1 MSENNITNEVTEAA
15 KNAEENVTKAVEETV
30 EAPAQESTPAEASAP
45 EPEATKEEAKEEPKA
60 AAKGGKKHI
69 IVDPIT
75 RIEGHLR
82 IEAIIDENNKIVD
95 AYSSS
100 TMFRGI
106 ETILK
111 GRDPRDCGLMAMRIC
126 GVCTGTHYQRS
137 IEAVEDAFN
146 ITIPKNARLV
156 RNLIQGALYVH
167 DHLVHFY
174 HLHALD
180 FVDVL
185 SATKADPKKTAEEA
199 IKWAKI
205 AGHKPYISAE
215 ADFKAVQ
222 DRVIKFAKEGRLGI
236 FGNGYWGNKHYKLTP
251 EQNLLGVT
259 HYLKALDIQ
268 REMAKMQA
276 IFGGKN
282 PHPQS
287 IVVGGV
293 TCVQDI
299 QNPARIALF
308 KQLLKESTDFV
319 KGAYLPDVY
328 MAGTMYAEE
337 ATDKDATYKGVG
349 GTGGGLLSYMS
360 YGDFKLDDTGFYNAA
375 QLFPS
380 GLVFDGDITKAYE
393 LDESK
398 ITEDVTHSWYEG
410 DKPLH
415 PYDGETVPK
424 YTGLEKK
431 EDGYAYLKTDEKYSW
446 IKSPRYDGKPVEVG
460 PLARMVVGYVKG
472 DARIKKYVD
481 NFLKRSKL
489 PITVLFST
497 VGRTAARA
505 IETELMADVMMEWV
519 DELAKNVA
527 SGDLSTWTEFDFD
540 EVSVDCKGRG
550 LAEAPRGAL
559 GHWVKVKDGIVTNY
573 QAVVPSTWNAGP
585 RDAEGKLGAYEA
597 SLIGTKVA
605 NPEEPLEII
614 RTIHSF
620 DPCIACAVHVIDTKG
635 KELAVYKVDPT
646 CTF

>member
-1 MSENNITNEVTEAA
+1 MA
-15 KNAEENVTKAVEETV
+15 
-30 EAPAQESTPAEASAP
+30 
-45 EPEATKEEAKEEPKA
+45 
-60 AAKGGKKHI
+60 KKHI

-82 IEAIIDENNKIVD
+82 IEAVIDENNTIVD

-106 ETILK
+106 ETILQ
-111 GRDPRDCGLMAMRIC
+111 GRDPRDAGLLAMRIC

-137 IEAVEDAFN
+137 IEAVEDAFD

-180 FVDVL
+180 FVDVVSAL
-185 SATKADPKKTAEEA
+185 SADPKKTAAEA
-199 IKWAKI
+199 EKWA
-205 AGHKPYISAE
+205 GVSGTSPYISGESA
-215 ADFKAVQ
+215 FKEIQ
-222 DRVIKFAKEGRLGI
+222 DRVAKFVKQGRLGI

-251 EQNLLGVT
+251 EQNLIGVA

-268 REMAKMQA
+268 RDMAKMQA

-299 QNPARIALF
+299 KNPARIALF
-308 KQLLKESTDFV
+308 KSLLKDSTKFI
-319 KGAYLPDVY
+319 KQAYLPDVY
-328 MAGTMYAEE
+328 MAGTMYADE
-337 ATDKDATYKGVG
+337 ATDSKATFTELMKGKGVG

-360 YGDFKLDDTGFYNAA
+360 YGDFRLDDTGFYNSAL
-375 QLFPS
+375 LFPS
-380 GLVFDGDITKAYE
+380 GIVYDGDLSKVYE
-393 LDESK
+393 LDPDK
-398 ITEDVTHSWYEG
+398 IAEDVTHSWYSA
-410 DKPLH
+410 DKPQH
-415 PYDGETVPK
+415 PYDGTTIPN

-431 EDGYAYLKTDEKYSW
+431 ADGMAYLKTDEKYSW
-446 IKSPRYDGKPVEVG
+446 IKSPIYDDKRVEVG
-460 PLARMVVGYVKG
+460 PLARMVIGVAKG
-472 DARIKKYVD
+472 DKRITKYVT
-481 NFLKRSKL
+481 NFLKRGNL
-489 PITVLFST
+489 PTSVLFST
-497 VGRTAARA
+497 IGRTAARA

-519 DELAKNVA
+519 DELAANA
-527 SGDLSTWTEFDFD
+527 AGGDLSTWTEFDFD
-540 EVSVDCKGRG
+540 KVSVKTKGAG

-559 GHWVKVKDGIVTNY
+559 GHWVKVENGKIANY

-585 RDAEGKLGAYEA
+585 RDYKGRLGAYEA

-605 NPEEPLEII
+605 DPEQPLEII

-620 DPCIACAVHVIDTKG
+620 DPCIACAVHVVDTKG
-635 KELAVYKVDPT
+635 KELGVYKIDT
-646 CTF
+646 QCSI

>member
-1 MSENNITNEVTEAA
+1 MPENNATAVTE
-15 KNAEENVTKAVEETV
+15 ET
-30 EAPAQESTPAEASAP
+30 ATPAESAAP
-45 EPEATKEEAKEEPKA
+45 TAEAPKA
-60 AAKGGKKHI
+60 GKKHI

-82 IEAIIDENNKIVD
+82 IEAVIDENNKIVD
-95 AYSSS
+95 AWSSS

-137 IEAVEDAFN
+137 IEAVEDAFD

-180 FVDVL
+180 FVDVV
-185 SATKADPKKTAEEA
+185 SATKADPAATAAEA
-199 IKWAKI
+199 VKWAGV

-222 DRVIKFAKEGRLGI
+222 DRIVKFVKEGRLGI
-236 FGNGYWGNKHYKLTP
+236 FGNGYWGNPHYKLTP
-251 EQNLLGVT
+251 EQNLIGVA
-259 HYLKALDIQ
+259 HYLKALDVQ

-308 KQLLKESTDFV
+308 KQLLKESNEFI

-337 ATDKDATYKGVG
+337 ATDKDATLKGVG
-349 GTGGGLLSYMS
+349 GTGGGILSYMS
-360 YGDFKLDDTGFYNAA
+360 YGDFKLDDTGFYKAEN
-375 QLFPS
+375 LFPS
-380 GLVFDGDITKAYE
+380 GVVLDGDISKAFE
-393 LDESK
+393 LDETK
-398 ITEDVTHSWYEG
+398 VTEDVTHAWYEG
-410 DKPLH
+410 SKPLH
-415 PYDGETVPK
+415 PYEGETIPK

-431 EDGYAYLKTDEKYSW
+431 EDGYSYLKTDEKYSW
-446 IKSPRYDGKPVEVG
+446 IKSPLYDGKKVEVG

-472 DARIKKYVD
+472 DKRITKYVG
-481 NFLKRSKL
+481 NFLKRANL
-489 PITVLFST
+489 PVTVLFST

-505 IETELMADVMMEWV
+505 IETELMGDIMVEWV
-519 DELAKNVA
+519 DELAKNAA

-540 EVSVDCKGRG
+540 KVSANTKGRG

-559 GHWVKVKDGIVTNY
+559 GHWVNIKDGKVTNY

-585 RDAEGKLGAYEA
+585 RGPNGEIGAYEGA
-597 SLIGTKVA
+597 LIGTKVA

-620 DPCIACAVHVIDTKG
+620 DPCIACAVHVVDTKG

-646 CTF
+646 CAF

>member
-1 MSENNITNEVTEAA
+1 MS
-15 KNAEENVTKAVEETV
+15 
-30 EAPAQESTPAEASAP
+30 
-45 EPEATKEEAKEEPKA
+45 
-60 AAKGGKKHI
+60 KKHI

-82 IEAIIDENNKIVD
+82 IEAVIDENNTIVD

-111 GRDPRDCGLMAMRIC
+111 GRDPRDCGLMTMRIC

-146 ITIPKNARLV
+146 INIPKNARLV

-167 DHLVHFY
+167 DHTVHFY

-180 FVDVL
+180 FVDIV
-185 SATKADPKKTAEEA
+185 SATTANPELAVKEA
-199 IKWAKI
+199 EKWANVAGVVPFI
-205 AGHKPYISAE
+205 ADA
-215 ADFKAVQ
+215 ANFKAIQ
-222 DRVIKFAKEGRLGI
+222 DRVIKFVKEGRLGI
-236 FGNGYWGNKHYKLTP
+236 FGNGYWGNSNYKLTP
-251 EQNLLGVT
+251 EQNLIGVA
-259 HYLKALDIQ
+259 HYLKALDLQ
-268 REMAKMQA
+268 RDMAKMHA

-299 QNPARIALF
+299 QDPARIGLY
-308 KQLLKESTDFV
+308 KQLLEEAAEFV
-319 KGAYLPDVY
+319 KRAYLPDVY
-328 MAGTMYAEE
+328 MAGTMYAAE
-337 ATDKDATYKGVG
+337 ATDTKATYKGVG

-360 YGDFKLDDTGFYNAA
+360 YGDFRLDDTGFYKSKL
-375 QLFPS
+375 LFPS
-380 GLVFDGDITKAYE
+380 GVVLNGDITKAYE
-393 LDESK
+393 LDQDK
-398 ITEDVTHSWYEG
+398 IAEDVTHAWYEG
-410 DKPLH
+410 TKPLH
-415 PYDGETVPK
+415 PYEGETIPK
-424 YTGLEKK
+424 YTGFKK
-431 EDGYAYLKTDEKYSW
+431 GADGYAYLKTDEKYSW
-446 IKSPRYDGKPVEVG
+446 IKSPTYDGKKVEVG

-472 DARIKKYVD
+472 DERIKKYVD
-481 NFLKRSKL
+481 NFLKRGNL

-505 IETELMADVMMEWV
+505 IETELMCDVLMEWI
-519 DELAKNVA
+519 DELGVNALG
-527 SGDLSTWTEFDFD
+527 GDLSTWTKFDFD
-540 EVSVDCKGRG
+540 EVSVNAKGMG

-559 GHWVKVKDGIVTNY
+559 GHWVSIEEGKVKNY

-585 RDAEGKLGAYEA
+585 RDAKGQLGAYEA

-605 NPEEPLEII
+605 NPDQPLELL

-620 DPCIACAVHVIDTKG
+620 DPCLACAVHVVDTKG
-635 KELAVYKVDPT
+635 KELGSYKIDPT
-646 CTF
+646 CVF

>member
-1 MSENNITNEVTEAA
+1 MSENITTNENGKISA
-15 KNAEENVTKAVEETV
+15 KTV
-30 EAPAQESTPAEASAP
+30 APASENAVQTE
-45 EPEATKEEAKEEPKA
+45 KKL
-60 AAKGGKKHI
+60 GKKHI

-82 IEAIIDENNKIVD
+82 IEAIIDENNTIVD
-95 AYSSS
+95 AWSSS
-100 TMFRGI
+100 TMFRGM
-106 ETILK
+106 ETIMK
-111 GRDPRDCGLMAMRIC
+111 NRDPRDCGLMAMRIC

-137 IEAVEDAFN
+137 IEAVEDAFK

-180 FVDVL
+180 FVDVVA
-185 SATKADPKKTAEEA
+185 ATKADPEKTAAEA
-199 IKWAKI
+199 IKWAEV
-205 AGHKPYISAE
+205 AGHQPYISGAP
-215 ADFKAVQ
+215 DFKAIQ
-222 DRVIKFAKEGRLGI
+222 DRIIKFVKEGRLGI
-236 FGNGYWGNKHYKLTP
+236 FGNGYWGNPNYKLTP
-251 EQNLLGVT
+251 EQNLIGVA

-308 KQLLKESTDFV
+308 KQLLLESNKFI
-319 KGAYLPDVY
+319 KGAYLPDIY
-328 MAGTMYAEE
+328 MAGTMYKDE
-337 ATDKDATYKGVG
+337 AIDKTATYKGVG
-349 GTGGGLLSYMS
+349 GTGGGLLSYLS
-360 YGDFKLDDTGFYNAA
+360 YGGFKLDDTGFYQAEN
-375 QLFPS
+375 LFPS
-380 GLVFDGDITKAYE
+380 GIVLDGDISKIIEVDPA
-393 LDESK
+393 K
-398 ITEDVTHSWYEG
+398 ITEDVTHAWYEG
-410 DKPLH
+410 TGKPEH
-415 PYDGETVPK
+415 PYDGTTIPK

-431 EDGYAYLKTDEKYSW
+431 SDGNAYLKTEEKYSW
-446 IKSPRYDGKPVEVG
+446 IKSPRYEGKALEVG

-472 DARIKKYVD
+472 DKRIKKYVD
-481 NFLKRSKL
+481 NFLKRSGL

-505 IETELMADVMMEWV
+505 IETELMGDVMVEWV
-519 DELAKNVA
+519 DELAKNAA

-540 EVSVDCKGRG
+540 KVSVECKGAG
-550 LAEAPRGAL
+550 MEEAPRGAL
-559 GHWVKVKDGIVTNY
+559 GHWVKIKDGKVLNY
-573 QAVVPSTWNAGP
+573 QAIVPSTWNAGP
-585 RDAEGKLGAYEA
+585 RDEKSQLGAYEA

-605 NPEEPLEII
+605 DPEQPLEII

-620 DPCIACAVHVIDTKG
+620 DPCIACAVHVVDTKG

-646 CTF
+646 CAF

>member
-1 MSENNITNEVTEAA
+1 MAENNAT
-15 KNAEENVTKAVEETV
+15 VEETT
-30 EAPAQESTPAEASAP
+30 EKIET
-45 EPEATKEEAKEEPKA
+45 TEE
-60 AAKGGKKHI
+60 KGFHKTDANGNKHI

-82 IEAIIDENNKIVD
+82 IEAVIDSNNKIID
-95 AYSSS
+95 AWSSS

-106 ETILK
+106 ETIVK
-111 GRDPRDCGLMAMRIC
+111 DRDPRDVGLMTMRIC

-156 RNLIQGALYVH
+156 RNLIQGALYMH

-180 FVDVL
+180 FVDVVA
-185 SATKADPKKTAEEA
+185 STKADPAKTAKEA
-199 IKWAKI
+199 EKWAKV

-222 DRVIKFAKEGRLGI
+222 DRIIKFVKEGRLGI
-236 FGNGYWGNKHYKLTP
+236 FGNGYWGNNSYKLTP
-251 EQNLLGVT
+251 EQNLIGVA

-268 REMAKMQA
+268 RDLAKMQA
-276 IFGGKN
+276 ILGGKN

-299 QNPARIALF
+299 QNPARLGLF
-308 KQLLKESTDFV
+308 KQLLQDGNEFI
-319 KGAYLPDVY
+319 KGAYLPDIY
-328 MAGTMYAEE
+328 MAGTMYKDE
-337 ATDKDATYKGVG
+337 ATDASATFHATDKKGALGKGVG
-349 GTGGGLLSYMS
+349 GTGGGLLSYMA
-360 YGDFKLDDTGFYNAA
+360 YGDFRLDDTSFYKAKT
-375 QLFPS
+375 LFKR
-380 GLVFDGDITKAYE
+380 GVVLDGDITKLHE
-393 LDESK
+393 LDENM

-410 DKPLH
+410 TGSPEH
-415 PYDGETVPK
+415 PYDGTTIPK
-424 YTGLEKK
+424 YTGLNKK
-431 EDGYAYLKTDEKYSW
+431 DDGYAYLKTDEKYSW
-446 IKSPRYDGKPVEVG
+446 IKSPLYNGRKVEVG
-460 PLARMVVGYVKG
+460 PLARMVVGYVAG
-472 DARIKKYVD
+472 DELIKKYVD
-481 NFLKRSKL
+481 NFLKRSGL

-505 IETELMADVMMEWV
+505 IETEMIGDVMVDWL

-527 SGDLSTWTEFDFD
+527 MGDLNTWTDFDFD
-540 EVSVDCKGRG
+540 EVSQESKGRG

-559 GHWVKVKDGIVTNY
+559 GHWIRIKDGKVANF
-573 QAVVPSTWNAGP
+573 QAIVPSTWNAGP
-585 RDAEGKLGAYEA
+585 RGPNGEIGAYEA
-597 SLIGTKVA
+597 SLIGTVVA

-614 RTIHSF
+614 RTVHSF
-620 DPCIACAVHVIDTKG
+620 DPCIACAVHVVDTKG

-646 CTF
+646 CAF

>member
-1 MSENNITNEVTEAA
+1 MPENNTTTVTEETAA
-15 KNAEENVTKAVEETV
+15 AAESAAPKTEETKA
-30 EAPAQESTPAEASAP
+30 PAAEAAP
-45 EPEATKEEAKEEPKA
+45 KV
-60 AAKGGKKHI
+60 GKKHI

-95 AYSSS
+95 AWSSS

-137 IEAVEDAFN
+137 IEAVEDAFK

-180 FVDVL
+180 FVDVV
-185 SATKADPKKTAEEA
+185 SATKANPTATAAEA
-199 IKWAKI
+199 QKWADV
-205 AGHKPYISAE
+205 AGHKPSISGA

-222 DRVIKFAKEGRLGI
+222 DRIVKFVKEGRLGI
-236 FGNGYWGNKHYKLTP
+236 FGNGYWGNPHYKLTP
-251 EQNLLGVT
+251 EQNLIGVA

-268 REMAKMQA
+268 RDMAKMQA

-299 QNPARIALF
+299 KNPARIALF
-308 KQLLKESTDFV
+308 KQLLQESNEFI
-319 KGAYLPDVY
+319 KGAYLPDIY
-328 MAGTMYAEE
+328 MAGTMYADE
-337 ATDKDATYKGVG
+337 ATDKDATLKGVG
-349 GTGGGLLSYMS
+349 GTGGGILSYMS
-360 YGDFKLDDTGFYNAA
+360 YGDFRLDDTGFYNSEM
-375 QLFPS
+375 LFPS
-380 GLVFDGDITKAYE
+380 GLVLDGDISKA
-393 LDESK
+393 LDVDPNK

-410 DKPLH
+410 TGAPEH
-415 PYDGETVPK
+415 PYEGTTIPK

-431 EDGYAYLKTDEKYSW
+431 ADGYSYLKTEEKYSW
-446 IKSPRYDGKPVEVG
+446 IKSPLYDGKKVEVG
-460 PLARMVVGYVKG
+460 PLARMVIGYVKG
-472 DARIKKYVD
+472 DKRITKYVG
-481 NFLKRSKL
+481 NFLKRANL
-489 PITVLFST
+489 PVTVLFST

-505 IETELMADVMMEWV
+505 IETELMGDVMMEWV
-519 DELAKNVA
+519 DELAKNAA

-540 EVSVDCKGRG
+540 KVSVDTKGMG
-550 LAEAPRGAL
+550 LAEAPRGSL
-559 GHWVKVKDGIVTNY
+559 GHWVKVKNGKVENY

-585 RDAEGKLGAYEA
+585 RGPKGEIGAYEG

-620 DPCIACAVHVIDTKG
+620 DPCIACAVHVVDTKG

-646 CTF
+646 CAF

>member
-1 MSENNITNEVTEAA
+1 MPENNATVTEQ
-15 KNAEENVTKAVEETV
+15 TTV
-30 EAPAQESTPAEASAP
+30 SAP
-45 EPEATKEEAKEEPKA
+45 EEAVAEGMVVENPESDVA
-60 AAKGGKKHI
+60 ADQGTSKVKSSGEKHI

-82 IEAIIDENNKIVD
+82 IEAVIDENNKIVD
-95 AYSSS
+95 AWSSS

-137 IEAVEDAFN
+137 IEAVEDAFQ

-180 FVDVL
+180 FVDIV
-185 SATKADPKKTAEEA
+185 SATKADPEATAAEA
-199 IKWAKI
+199 VKWAKV
-205 AGHKPYISAE
+205 AGHKPYISGA
-215 ADFKAVQ
+215 ADFKAVKE
-222 DRVIKFAKEGRLGI
+222 RIIKFVKEGRLGI

-251 EQNLLGVT
+251 EQNLVGVA

-299 QNPARIALF
+299 QNPSRIALF
-308 KQLLKESTDFV
+308 KELLKESNAFI
-319 KGAYLPDVY
+319 KGAYLPDIY
-328 MAGTMYAEE
+328 MAGTMYADE
-337 ATDKDATYKGVG
+337 ATDKDATFKGVG

-360 YGDFKLDDTGFYNAA
+360 YGDFRLDDTGFYNAET
-375 QLFPS
+375 LFPS
-380 GLVFDGDITKAYE
+380 GLVLDGDISKAFE
-393 LDESK
+393 MDPTK
-398 ITEDVTHSWYEG
+398 ITEDVTHAWYKG

-415 PYDGETVPK
+415 PYNGETIPD

-446 IKSPRYDGKPVEVG
+446 IKSPLYDGKKVEVG
-460 PLARMVVGYVKG
+460 PLARMVIGYVKG
-472 DARIKKYVD
+472 DKRITKYVG
-481 NFLKRSKL
+481 NFLKRANL
-489 PITVLFST
+489 PVTVLFST

-505 IETELMADVMMEWV
+505 IETELIGDVMMEWV
-519 DELAKNVA
+519 DELAKNA
-527 SGDLSTWTEFDFD
+527 AMGDLSTWTEFDFD
-540 EVSVDCKGRG
+540 KVSVDTKGVG

-559 GHWVKVKDGIVTNY
+559 GHWVKIKDGKVENY

-585 RDAEGKLGAYEA
+585 RGPNGEIGAYEA

-620 DPCIACAVHVIDTKG
+620 DPCIACAVHVVDTKG

-646 CTF
+646 CAF

>member
-1 MSENNITNEVTEAA
+1 MS
-15 KNAEENVTKAVEETV
+15 
-30 EAPAQESTPAEASAP
+30 
-45 EPEATKEEAKEEPKA
+45 
-60 AAKGGKKHI
+60 KHI

-82 IEAIIDENNKIVD
+82 IEAVIDDNNKIVD
-95 AYSSS
+95 AWSSS

-137 IEAVEDAFN
+137 IEAVEDAFG
-146 ITIPKNARLV
+146 ITIPKNARIT
-156 RNLIQGALYVH
+156 RNLIQGSLYLH

-180 FVDVL
+180 FVDVV

-199 IKWAKI
+199 RKWANI
-205 AGHKPYISAE
+205 AGVEPYIGGVG
-215 ADFKAVQ
+215 DFKQIQ
-222 DRVIKFAKEGRLGI
+222 DRIIKFVKEGRLGI
-236 FGNGYWGNKHYKLTP
+236 FGNGYWGNPHYKLTP
-251 EQNLLGVT
+251 EQNLIGVA

-268 REMAKMQA
+268 REMSKMHA
-276 IFGGKN
+276 VFGGKS

-299 QNPARIALF
+299 KNPARIALF
-308 KQLLKESTDFV
+308 KDLLKLGRDFV
-319 KGAYLPDVY
+319 KRAYIPDIY
-328 MAGTMYAEE
+328 MAGTMYADE
-337 ATDKDATYKGVG
+337 ATDGSATFHATNHKGALGKEIG

-360 YGDFKLDDTGFYNAA
+360 YGDFRLDDTGFYKSDL
-375 QLFPS
+375 LFPS
-380 GLVFDGDITKAYE
+380 GVVLNGDISKVIE
-393 LDESK
+393 LDPNK
-398 ITEDVTHSWYEG
+398 IAEDVTHSWYEG
-410 DKPLH
+410 TGAPEH
-415 PYDGETVPK
+415 PYDGTTIPK

-431 EDGYAYLKTDEKYSW
+431 DDGYAYLKTDEKYSW
-446 IKSPRYDGKPVEVG
+446 IKSPLYDGKKVEVG
-460 PLARMVVGYVKG
+460 PLARMVVGYAKG
-472 DARIKKYVD
+472 DKRIKHYVD
-481 NFLKRSKL
+481 DFLQRAKL

-505 IETELMADVMMEWV
+505 IETSMMSDVMLDWV
-519 DELAKNVA
+519 DELAANAA

-540 EVSVDCKGRG
+540 KVSVDTKGMG
-550 LAEAPRGAL
+550 LAEAPRGSL
-559 GHWVKVKDGIVTNY
+559 GHWVKIKNGKVQNY

-585 RDAEGKLGAYEA
+585 RGPNGEIGAYEA
-597 SLIGTKVA
+597 SVIGTKVA

-614 RTIHSF
+614 RSVHSF
-620 DPCIACAVHVIDTKG
+620 DPCIACAVHVVDTKG

-646 CTF
+646 CAF

>member
-1 MSENNITNEVTEAA
+1 MSENNTTQEAMKSDINATA
-15 KNAEENVTKAVEETV
+15 KS
-30 EAPAQESTPAEASAP
+30 QESGSK
-45 EPEATKEEAKEEPKA
+45 TKESEIKA
-60 AAKGGKKHI
+60 TQSNENSEKKGSSKGGKKHI

-111 GRDPRDCGLMAMRIC
+111 GRDPRDAGLLAMRIC

-137 IEAVEDAFN
+137 IEAVEDAFK

-185 SATKADPKKTAEEA
+185 SATKADPAKTAQEA
-199 IKWAKI
+199 VKWAEV

-222 DRVIKFAKEGRLGI
+222 DRVVKFAKQGRLGI
-236 FGNGYWGNKHYKLTP
+236 FGNGYWGNKHYQLTP
-251 EQNLLGVT
+251 EQNLIGVA

-268 REMAKMQA
+268 RDLAKMQA

-308 KQLLKESTDFV
+308 KQLLKDGVEFV

-328 MAGTMYAEE
+328 MAGTAYAKE

-360 YGDFKLDDTGFYNAA
+360 YGDFKLDDSGFYKAKN
-375 QLFPS
+375 LFPS
-380 GLVFDGDITKAYE
+380 GLVLDGDISKAYE
-393 LDESK
+393 LDPSK

-415 PYDGETVPK
+415 PYEGQTVPH
-424 YTGLEKK
+424 YTGLEKR

-472 DARIKKYVD
+472 DERIKKYVG
-481 NFLKRSKL
+481 NFLKRSGL

-505 IETELMADVMMEWV
+505 IETELMGDVMMEWV
-519 DELAKNVA
+519 DELAKNAA

-540 EVSVDCKGRG
+540 EVAADSKGAG

-559 GHWVKVKDGIVTNY
+559 GHWVRIKDGRIINY

-585 RDAEGKLGAYEA
+585 RDHKGQLGAYEA

-620 DPCIACAVHVIDTKG
+620 DPCIACAVHVLDTKG